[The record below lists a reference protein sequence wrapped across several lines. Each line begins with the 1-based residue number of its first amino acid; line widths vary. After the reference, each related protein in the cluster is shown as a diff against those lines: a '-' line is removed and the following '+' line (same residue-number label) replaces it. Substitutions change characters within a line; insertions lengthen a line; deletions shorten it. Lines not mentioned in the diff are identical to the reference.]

1 MKKRKFQVVTST
13 HETKTM
19 SKLSK
24 KRHQELMQMAVDN
37 DHYLF
42 LVALEE
48 GRITEKQYDAWAHS
62 RKHEGPEVFRA
73 LLKRPYRTR
82 DL

>member
-1 MKKRKFQVVTST
+1 MISSNKNKKSNNITR
-13 HETKTM
+13 
-19 SKLSK
+19 LSK
-24 KRHQELMQMAVDN
+24 QKNMELMKMAVDN

-42 LVALEE
+42 LVALEV
-48 GRITEKQYDAWAHS
+48 GRITEKEYDAWAHS

-82 DL
+82 DF